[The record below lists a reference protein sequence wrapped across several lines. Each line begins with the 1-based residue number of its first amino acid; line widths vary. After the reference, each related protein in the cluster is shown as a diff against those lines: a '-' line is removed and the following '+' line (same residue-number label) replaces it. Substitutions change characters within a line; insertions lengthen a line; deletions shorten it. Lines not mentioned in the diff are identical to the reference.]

1 MFTLELKHPYYF
13 RAPVALEKSTLV
25 FTLLLVRLP
34 YFVAMSQAN
43 KGG

>member
-25 FTLLLVRLP
+25 FNLSLVRLSYSVVKP
-34 YFVAMSQAN
+34 EAN
-43 KGG
+43 EGG

>member
-25 FTLLLVRLP
+25 FNLPLVRLS
-34 YFVAMSQAN
+34 YFVAMSEAN
-43 KGG
+43 EGG